1 MSLQSLLL
9 QLGNKGQRPPSP
21 PRQLKDLSNSSILTK
36 EFEDYLK
43 IEVDEKNENQ
53 SSQILLAFVM
63 QCDKLRKTK
72 QKKEAQ
78 QILLLVGKDF
88 FNNPVRSNRVALKNS
103 ALRQDLQQSLSNPI
117 TDDVPS
123 NLWKAES
130 DAFLQLDTH
139 YQNFLQ
145 KRHQD
150 RHRQNSLTAC
160 LL

>member
-1 MSLQSLLL
+1 ML

-21 PRQLKDLSNSSILTK
+21 PRQLKDLSNSTILTQ

-43 IEVDEKNENQ
+43 IEVDGKNENQ
-53 SSQILLAFVM
+53 STQILLAFVM
-63 QCDKLRKTK
+63 QCDKLRKSQ
-72 QKKEAQ
+72 QKKEVE
-78 QILLLVGKDF
+78 QILLLVGKEF

-103 ALRQDLQQSLSNPI
+103 ALRQDLQKSLSNPI
-117 TDDVPS
+117 TDIPS

-130 DAFLQLDTH
+130 DAFLQLDSH
-139 YQNFLQ
+139 YQNFLK

-150 RHRQNSLTAC
+150 RQNSLTAC

>member
-9 QLGNKGQRPPSP
+9 QAGNKGQRPPSP
-21 PRQLKDLSNSSILTK
+21 PRQLKDLSNSTILTQ

-43 IEVDEKNENQ
+43 IEVDGKNENQ
-53 SSQILLAFVM
+53 STQILLAFVM
-63 QCDKLRKTK
+63 QCDKLRKSQ
-72 QKKEAQ
+72 QKKEVE
-78 QILLLVGKDF
+78 QILLLVGKEF

-103 ALRQDLQQSLSNPI
+103 ALRQDLQKSLSNPI
-117 TDDVPS
+117 TDIPS

-130 DAFLQLDTH
+130 DAFLQLDSH
-139 YQNFLQ
+139 YQNFLK

-150 RHRQNSLTAC
+150 RQNSLTAC